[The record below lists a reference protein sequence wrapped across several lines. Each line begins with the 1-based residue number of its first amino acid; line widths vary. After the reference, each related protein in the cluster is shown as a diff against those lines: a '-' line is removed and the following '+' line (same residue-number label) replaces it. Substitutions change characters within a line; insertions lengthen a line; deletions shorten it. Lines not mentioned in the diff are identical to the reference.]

1 MIYSI
6 SEEVPSSWNSIIE
19 TFLTMSEYS
28 IEFHQSPDVYD
39 VNVFVRNG
47 LLFIDYK
54 GGDYRIDCYAL
65 FAKEMSSK
73 ICIECGDPATRRIF
87 KSPKCDNCY

>member
-1 MIYSI
+1 MIYSV
-6 SEEVPSSWNSIIE
+6 SEEVPDNWNPIIE
-19 TFLTMSEYS
+19 TFLTMCEYS

-39 VNVFVRNG
+39 VNIFTRNG

-54 GGDYRIDCYAL
+54 GGDHRIDSYAF

-73 ICIECGDPATRRIF
+73 ICSECGDFATHRVF
-87 KSPKCDNCY
+87 KSPKCDNCF